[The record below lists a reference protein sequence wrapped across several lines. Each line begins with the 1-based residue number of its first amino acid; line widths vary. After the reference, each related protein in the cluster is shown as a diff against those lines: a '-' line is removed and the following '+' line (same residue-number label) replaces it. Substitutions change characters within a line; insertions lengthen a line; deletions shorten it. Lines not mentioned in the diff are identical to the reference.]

1 MQQIEEK
8 TLLQQDEGTPAT
20 GLKVV
25 WREFKK
31 DKLAMASLIVLVGII
46 VVTFVWAFTIDRE
59 ELMQISLY
67 DEFAQPG
74 TNGFILGADQGGS
87 DILGQLILG
96 TRNSL
101 TIAIAITLITGV
113 LGVGIGLA
121 AGYFGGIV
129 DAIIMRIMDFY
140 MTLPTLMIIIVFV
153 TIVPKYNV
161 TTFVLIMSAFLW
173 VGTARLIR
181 SKVLSEGKRDYVS
194 ASKTMGTGNFA
205 IMLKGILPNISSL
218 LIVELTLNFA
228 GNIGIE
234 TGLTY
239 LGFGLPPNVPSLGT
253 LVGAASNPVVLEN
266 NWWVWLPASI
276 LILVL
281 MLAINYV
288 GQALRR
294 AADSKQRLG

>member
-31 DKLAMASLIVLVGII
+31 DKLAMASLIILVGII

-161 TTFVLIMSAFLW
+161 MTFVLIMSAFLW

-228 GNIGIE
+228 GNVGIE

>member
-46 VVTFVWAFTIDRE
+46 VVTFVWSFTIDRE

-161 TTFVLIMSAFLW
+161 MTFVLIMSAFLW

-228 GNIGIE
+228 GNVGIE

>member
-31 DKLAMASLIVLVGII
+31 DKLAMASLIVLIGII

-101 TIAIAITLITGV
+101 TIAIAITLITGL

-228 GNIGIE
+228 GNVGIE

>member
-31 DKLAMASLIVLVGII
+31 DKLAMTSLIVLVGII

-74 TNGFILGADQGGS
+74 TNGFILGADQGGI

-228 GNIGIE
+228 GNVGIE

>member
-46 VVTFVWAFTIDRE
+46 VVTFVWSFTIDRE

-181 SKVLSEGKRDYVS
+181 SKVLSE
-194 ASKTMGTGNFA
+194 
-205 IMLKGILPNISSL
+205 
-218 LIVELTLNFA
+218 
-228 GNIGIE
+228 E
-234 TGLTY
+234 T
-239 LGFGLPPNVPSLGT
+239 
-253 LVGAASNPVVLEN
+253 
-266 NWWVWLPASI
+266 
-276 LILVL
+276 
-281 MLAINYV
+281 
-288 GQALRR
+288 
-294 AADSKQRLG
+294 

>member
-46 VVTFVWAFTIDRE
+46 VVTFVWSFTIDRE

-228 GNIGIE
+228 GNVGIE

>member
-1 MQQIEEK
+1 MQQLEEK
-8 TLLQQDEGTPAT
+8 LITQDEGTPAT

-31 DKLAMASLIVLVGII
+31 DKLALASLIVLVGII
-46 VVTFVWAFTIDRE
+46 AVTFVWAFMINKE

-67 DEFAQPG
+67 DEFAEPG

-87 DILGQLILG
+87 DVLGQLIIG
-96 TRNSL
+96 ARNSL
-101 TIAIAITLITGV
+101 TIAIAITVITGV
-113 LGVGIGLA
+113 LGVAIGLA

-129 DAIIMRIMDFY
+129 DAIIMRVMDFY

-153 TIVPKYNV
+153 TIIPKYNV
-161 TTFVLIMSAFLW
+161 VTFVLIMSAFLW
-173 VGTARLIR
+173 IGTARLIR
-181 SKVLSEGKRDYVS
+181 SKVLSEGNRDYVN

-205 IMLKGILPNISSL
+205 IMFKGILPNISSL

-228 GNIGIE
+228 GNVGIE
-234 TGLTY
+234 TGLSF
-239 LGFGLPPNVPSLGT
+239 LGFGLPPDVPSLGT

-266 NWWVWLPASI
+266 NWWVWFPASMLI
-276 LILVL
+276 LIL

>member
-1 MQQIEEK
+1 MQQLEEK
-8 TLLQQDEGTPAT
+8 LITQDEGTPAT

-31 DKLAMASLIVLVGII
+31 DKLALASLIVLVGII
-46 VVTFVWAFTIDRE
+46 AVTFVWAFMINKE

-67 DEFAQPG
+67 DEFAEPG

-87 DILGQLILG
+87 DVLGQLIIG
-96 TRNSL
+96 ARNSL
-101 TIAIAITLITGV
+101 TIAIAITVITGV
-113 LGVGIGLA
+113 LGVAIGLA

-129 DAIIMRIMDFY
+129 DAIIMRVMDLY

-153 TIVPKYNV
+153 TIIPKYNV
-161 TTFVLIMSAFLW
+161 VTFVLIMSAFLW
-173 VGTARLIR
+173 IGTARLIR
-181 SKVLSEGKRDYVS
+181 SKVLSEGNRDYVN

-205 IMLKGILPNISSL
+205 IMFKGILPNISSL

-228 GNIGIE
+228 GNVGIE
-234 TGLTY
+234 TGLSF
-239 LGFGLPPNVPSLGT
+239 LGFGLPPDVPSLGT

-266 NWWVWLPASI
+266 NWWVWFPASMLI
-276 LILVL
+276 LIL

>member
-46 VVTFVWAFTIDRE
+46 VVTFVWSFTIDRE

-161 TTFVLIMSAFLW
+161 MTFVLIMSAFLW

-181 SKVLSEGKRDYVS
+181 SKVLSEGKRDYIS

-228 GNIGIE
+228 GNVGIE